1 LLALSAM
8 KNERIRHLLQ
18 TAAVMALIMVAL
30 AAALLYL
37 APRA

>member
-1 LLALSAM
+1 M
-8 KNERIRHLLQ
+8 KDERIRHLLQ
-18 TAAVMALIMVAL
+18 TAAVMAIMMVAL

>member
-1 LLALSAM
+1 M
-8 KNERIRHLLQ
+8 KDERISHLLQ
-18 TAAVMALIMVAL
+18 TAAVMAIIMIAL

>member
-8 KNERIRHLLQ
+8 KDEQIRHFLQ
-18 TAAVMALIMVAL
+18 TAAIMALIMVAL